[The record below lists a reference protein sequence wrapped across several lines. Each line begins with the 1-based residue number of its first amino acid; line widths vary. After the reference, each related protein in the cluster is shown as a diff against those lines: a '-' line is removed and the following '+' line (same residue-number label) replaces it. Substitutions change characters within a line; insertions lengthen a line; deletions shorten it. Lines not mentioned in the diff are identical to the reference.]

1 MLWLIILALG
11 FWAFGA
17 RLKVPPGERFSV
29 IATLYA
35 ALILAHLVLPAQ
47 HPLILATG
55 GSVAPLALLGGFIG
69 LILIYRLGLRA
80 LRGRAERTQTAGG
93 DTPGQAD
100 TFNDTELERYARHIM
115 LREIGGVGQKNF
127 KQAKIL
133 VIGAGGLGAPALQ
146 YLAASGVGTI
156 GVIDDDLVENSN
168 LQRQVIHQDAAIG
181 TPKVFSAQTMMLAQN
196 PYIDIRPYH
205 RRFTKDIDAELCGEF
220 DLLLDGSD
228 NFDTRYLANETAVV
242 LGMPLI
248 SGALSQWEGQVSVFA
263 PHQGGPC
270 YACVFPTPPKDGLA
284 LTCSEGGV
292 FSPLPGV
299 VGSVMAVETLKIL
312 SQSGETL
319 LGQMFIYDGLRGES
333 RKIKLKPIKKCPVCS
348 S

>member
-11 FWAFGA
+11 FWVFGA
-17 RLKVPPGERFSV
+17 RLKVPSEVRVSV

-35 ALILAHLVLPAQ
+35 ALILAHLVLPDQ

-80 LRGRAERTQTAGG
+80 LRRRAERAQSAGG
-93 DTPGQAD
+93 STPGQSD
-100 TFNDTELERYARHIM
+100 RFNATELERYARHIM
-115 LREIGGVGQKNF
+115 LREIGGVGQKKF

-205 RRFTKDIDAELCGEF
+205 RRFTKDIAAELCGEF
-220 DLLLDGSD
+220 DLLLDGS
-228 NFDTRYLANETAVV
+228 
-242 LGMPLI
+242 G
-248 SGALSQWEGQVSVFA
+248 
-263 PHQGGPC
+263 
-270 YACVFPTPPKDGLA
+270 
-284 LTCSEGGV
+284 
-292 FSPLPGV
+292 
-299 VGSVMAVETLKIL
+299 
-312 SQSGETL
+312 
-319 LGQMFIYDGLRGES
+319 
-333 RKIKLKPIKKCPVCS
+333 
-348 S
+348 